1 MRRKYGEMV
10 TMKDDNKIIIYA
22 ITLITSA
29 HGIKFYS
36 QKFMK
41 NVFINK

>member
-1 MRRKYGEMV
+1 MRNNYGEKI
-10 TMKDDNKIIIYA
+10 TMKDDKIIIYP

-29 HGIKFYS
+29 NLVKFYCR
-36 QKFMK
+36 KFMK